1 MKKILNKSLQTAL
14 LRGAVMLS
22 GGTLAGVLA
31 VFSNS
36 IYGVAVSIIIVAGIT
51 AVVDESI
58 KNSKR

>member
-36 IYGVAVSIIIVAGIT
+36 IYGVIMSVLIVAGFT
-51 AVVDESI
+51 ACIDESI

>member
-36 IYGVAVSIIIVAGIT
+36 IYGVIMSVLIVAGFT
-51 AVVDESI
+51 ARIDESI